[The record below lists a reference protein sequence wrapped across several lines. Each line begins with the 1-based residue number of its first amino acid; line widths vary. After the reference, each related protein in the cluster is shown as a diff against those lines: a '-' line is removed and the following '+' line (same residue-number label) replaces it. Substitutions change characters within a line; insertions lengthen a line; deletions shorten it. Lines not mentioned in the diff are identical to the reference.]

1 MTSRIFEDFKK
12 RALDLSGLALAGSVD
27 GLVELFQ
34 SRDIAHLNLSDCLLS
49 SKPASQLLASLNG
62 VTTLELK
69 GNDLRGGSVA
79 VLAQVELSVRS
90 VLFDARISF

>member
-1 MTSRIFEDFKK
+1 MKTHK

-79 VLAQVELSVRS
+79 VLAQVGKYNGNSK
-90 VLFDARISF
+90 

>member
-1 MTSRIFEDFKK
+1 MLSSDLLERFNQSN

-27 GLVELFQ
+27 GLIELFQ

-49 SKPASQLLASLNG
+49 SKPAAQLLASLNG

-69 GNDLRGGSVA
+69 GRGYVNF
-79 VLAQVELSVRS
+79 VT
-90 VLFDARISF
+90 ISFHVIKLPT

>member
-1 MTSRIFEDFKK
+1 M
-12 RALDLSGLALAGSVD
+12 D

-69 GNDLRGGSVA
+69 GNDLRGASVA
-79 VLAQVELSVRS
+79 VLAQVSKNS
-90 VLFDARISF
+90 IQ